1 MPFWRKRLHDYNSDI
16 LFTFPPSLGPCR
28 CITFLVKRGAFAR
41 NLEWNQPMNLLTVL
55 GIAVALAM
63 DAFAVAIAT
72 GVSLKQVSVRQTFR
86 LSWHFGLFQ
95 ALMPIIGWGLGT
107 SVQSYMEAYAHWIA
121 FLLLALVGSNML
133 KEAVMAD
140 EDEENAKP
148 RKDSTKGMTLVML
161 SIATSIDALAVGLS
175 MSMLRLS
182 IISPAAIIGIVAGL
196 FTIVGLHLGQRVAR
210 LTWLSTWAEI
220 VGGLVLWL
228 IGLNILRE
236 SGVFS
241 TLF

>member
-1 MPFWRKRLHDYNSDI
+1 MN
-16 LFTFPPSLGPCR
+16 
-28 CITFLVKRGAFAR
+28 FL
-41 NLEWNQPMNLLTVL
+41 TIL

-72 GVSLKQVSVRQTFR
+72 GVSLKQVSIRQTFR

-121 FLLLALVGSNML
+121 FVLLALVGSNML

-140 EDEENAKP
+140 EDTEETKP
-148 RKDSTKGMTLVML
+148 RKDSTKGLTLVML

-175 MSMLRLS
+175 MSMLRVS
-182 IISPAAIIGIVAGL
+182 IVTPAIIIGIVAGL
-196 FTIVGLHLGQRVAR
+196 FTIAGLHLGKRVAR

-241 TLF
+241 DLF

>member
-1 MPFWRKRLHDYNSDI
+1 MHI
-16 LFTFPPSLGPCR
+16 LT
-28 CITFLVKRGAFAR
+28 T
-41 NLEWNQPMNLLTVL
+41 L

-95 ALMPIIGWGLGT
+95 ALMPFIGWGLGT
-107 SVQSYMEAYAHWIA
+107 SIQDYVAAYAHWVA
-121 FLLLALVGSNML
+121 FIMLALVGSNML
-133 KEAVMAD
+133 KDAIMAD
-140 EDEENAKP
+140 EDEDEASPK
-148 RKDSTKGMTLVML
+148 KDSTKGMTMVML
-161 SIATSIDALAVGLS
+161 SVATSIDALAVGLS
-175 MSMLRLS
+175 MSMLQVS
-182 IISPAAIIGIVAGL
+182 IAYPAMIIGIVAGL
-196 FTIVGLHLGQRVAR
+196 FTIVGLHLGKRVAR

-220 VGGLVLWL
+220 VGGLVLWM

-241 TLF
+241 AIF